1 MDSDDNRYEEI
12 IDNNEYSQNYSAM
25 NDIQESSDDD
35 NTQHAKSNQAI
46 TDFISRQFAANERM
60 QKIRDHPESE
70 QQKTDNK
77 KSSPSN
83 SPERKHVSDP
93 ARTEALYKSSL
104 KKQEEEK
111 NTSKK
116 PEPSTPRISE
126 KSKQLAN
133 AKNERQINAIFSGLT
148 RINQTQFDGLMRK
161 FSIKSLDLIESL
173 KEYSK
178 IANTENEETYEEDK
192 ENVVYNGTK
201 LKKLMISA
209 ANKEGDS
216 KLVKKVQPFVT
227 AALANS
233 ISMISP
239 KLKNGTSYNRKP
251 QSSLMSKTTQQKPK
265 PQEQRNETIEKK
277 TVRPRTAMK
286 SGSKYLPDF
295 YEHLEFNEEQSP
307 RYRTRHT
314 YLAEKPKKP
323 WK

>member
-1 MDSDDNRYEEI
+1 MDSDENKYEEI
-12 IDNNEYSQNYSAM
+12 EDNNEYSQNYSAL
-25 NDIQESSDDD
+25 NDLQESSDDD
-35 NTQHAKSNQAI
+35 NTQHAKSNKAI

-70 QQKTDNK
+70 QVKPDNK
-77 KSSPSN
+77 NSPTN
-83 SPERKHVSDP
+83 SPEHKHISDP

-111 NTSKK
+111 KKK
-116 PEPSTPRISE
+116 PEPSTPRLSE

-148 RINQTQFDGLMRK
+148 RINQSQFDGLMRK
-161 FSIKSLDLIESL
+161 FSIKSADLIENL

-178 IANTENEETYEEDK
+178 ITNTENEEACDEDDK

-209 ANKEGDS
+209 ANKEADS

-227 AALANS
+227 ATLANS

-239 KLKNGTSYNRKP
+239 KLKNGTSYSRKP
-251 QSSLMSKTTQQKPK
+251 QSSLTSKPTQQKQK
-265 PQEQRNETIEKK
+265 PRDEKIDPVEKK
-277 TVRPRTAMK
+277 QVRPKTAMK
-286 SGSKYLPDF
+286 TSGSKYLPDF
-295 YEHLEFNEEQSP
+295 YEHLEFNEEATP
-307 RYRTRHT
+307 RYRTKHT